1 MGTHKELSQ
10 LASGDHRRL
19 VLRRVVQQGANKPRA
34 CGLGHPSGLLEAG
47 PAWRPGAYSSSDS
60 VSELFGY
67 FKSAV
72 SENEYSRVTQ
82 HSMLYYNGLG
92 RWVRLTASITTT
104 LESQYH
110 EVNAESNNT
119 AASQIVKAPRTIPA
133 SIVSAVKLYLQSR
146 TDVQQDS
153 HISMFLG
160 KSCSLEEPRKIKM
173 RIFQPPSPIDTYLCD
188 VASSIFHVGCPWDYE
203 NVLDSR
209 PLFPGREGLFFIAFL
224 GSRWVLFVRFA
235 SERKQVDTQMYHL
248 RLLLHLRG
256 SRRIIPFVGVVRND
270 LTGALTGFLC
280 ELPATGSLFDIFH
293 ESLQSK
299 QPISRQRRLK
309 CCRQIVEGV
318 AELHTREFVA
328 GTLVS
333 EPHCAVYVDGHD
345 NVVFFRR
352 LQPSTSYNPR
362 EFGVWPPERWGSSLP
377 NGHSPSVPV
386 QPADEIY
393 HLGILLW
400 RVYKSLAI
408 GEAKSQLLRQ
418 LCTDTYS
425 QTEAFGSYHLRDYP
439 GRQPEEIALPPLGD
453 DAPQYL
459 DDVIAACRTAKP
471 EDRLPAWKL
480 LEMFPPENPMQA
492 GTDGSATAPY
502 TCDGNCGPHDDQT
515 SPDEESAGLTICRIT
530 RLEDCFRRIPF
541 AVSCNFC
548 GGFAT
553 DHSFKCSLC
562 DSGDFDLC
570 ASCFHKGLHCYDL
583 GHRLREDICTRSTDV
598 YYSSPDHKGHRE
610 TTKL

>member
-1 MGTHKELSQ
+1 MGRHKELSL
-10 LASGDHRRL
+10 LASADHRRL

-82 HSMLYYNGLG
+82 HSMLYYSGLG

-119 AASQIVKAPRTIPA
+119 AASQILKAPRTAPA
-133 SIVSAVKLYLQSR
+133 SIVSAVKHYLKSR

-153 HISMFLG
+153 QVSMFLG
-160 KSCSLEEPRKIKM
+160 KSCSLEEPWKIKM
-173 RIFQPPSPIDTYLCD
+173 RIFRPPSPIDAYLRD
-188 VASSIFHVGCPWDYE
+188 VASSIFHIGCPWYYE
-203 NVLDSR
+203 NALDSR
-209 PLFPGREGLFFIAFL
+209 PLFPRRESLFFIAFL
-224 GSRWVLFVRFA
+224 DFRWVLFVRFA
-235 SERKQVDTQMYHL
+235 SERKQVDIQMYHL
-248 RLLLHLRG
+248 RLSLHLRG
-256 SRRIIPFVGVVRND
+256 SRRMIPFVGVVRND

-280 ELPATGSLFDIFH
+280 ELPATGSLFNIFH
-293 ESLQSK
+293 DALQTK

-309 CCRQIVEGV
+309 WCRQIVEGV
-318 AELHTREFVA
+318 AELHAREFVA

-333 EPHCAVYVDGHD
+333 QPHCAVYVDGHD

-352 LQPSTSYNPR
+352 LQPFTSYSPR
-362 EFGVWPPERWGSSLP
+362 EFGVWPPEHWGSRLP
-377 NGHSPSVPV
+377 NGHSPSIPV

-400 RVYKSLAI
+400 RVYKSLPA
-408 GEAKSQLLRQ
+408 GEAESELRRRA
-418 LCTDTYS
+418 C
-425 QTEAFGSYHLRDYP
+425 TEAHSQAEAFARYHLGDYP
-439 GRQPEEIALPPLGD
+439 GRQPEEIALPPLDD
-453 DAPQYL
+453 DAPRYL
-459 DDVIAACRTAKP
+459 EDVIAACRTAKP
-471 EDRLPAWKL
+471 EDRLPGWKL
-480 LEMFPPENPMQA
+480 LEMFPPEHPLQA
-492 GTDGSATAPY
+492 GTYGSATAPY
-502 TCDGNCGPHDDQT
+502 TCDANCSPCDDQK
-515 SPDEESAGLTICRIT
+515 PTICRIT

-570 ASCFHKGLHCYDL
+570 ASCFDKGLHCYDL